1 MSDKKS
7 MLVVKDIHK
16 TFGTV
21 QALNEHSVTFYGP
34 SKAYNGYTLFA
45 PIGGEDVWLIDM
57 RGCVVHCWRM
67 PYSPA
72 LHGILLSNGNL
83 LYAGQVS
90 DGPLAKFEG
99 AGGVLLEVDWD
110 SNLVWRYED
119 KYMHHTF
126 YRMKNGN
133 TMILR
138 WVPVP
143 SDIAVKVKGGLAGT
157 ELKGVMWADSFQ
169 EITVEGKVVWEWL
182 AYEHLDPEVDF
193 ICPFCPRSEWTHAN
207 ACVVMPD
214 GNILTS
220 FSRTHTIAIVGRNT
234 GEIKWRWG
242 RDEIA
247 HQNAPTFLENGNI
260 LLFDNGMHTT
270 IYPMGFSRA
279 LEINPKSGEMIWAY
293 EDTPRSNF
301 YSSIMGGCQR
311 LLNGNTLICETT
323 TGRIFEVTPEHDMVW
338 EFTSPFF
345 HQSSV
350 YGRNNYIARAYR
362 YGPDYAGLKGNIK
375 LQEKGEPQT
384 EKVYAPRVEQAVRR
398 RIDSLGY

>member
-1 MSDKKS
+1 MSAQQMTQK
-7 MLVVKDIHK
+7 LVTISKQ
-16 TFGTV
+16 GTM
-21 QALNEHSVTFYGP
+21 YG
-34 SKAYNGYTLFA
+34 GYTLFA
-45 PIGGEDVWLIDM
+45 PIGGKDVWLIDM
-57 RGCVVHCWRM
+57 RGRTVHHWEM
-67 PYSPA
+67 LYPPG
-72 LHGILLSNGNL
+72 LHGVLLPNGNL
-83 LYAGQVS
+83 LYAGRVK
-90 DGPLAKFEG
+90 DAPLADFEG
-99 AGGVLLEVDWD
+99 AAGILLEVDWD
-110 SNLVWRYED
+110 GNLAWKYED

-143 SDIAVKVKGGLAGT
+143 DDIATKVRGGPTGT
-157 ELKGVMWADSFQ
+157 ELKGIMWADSFQ
-169 EITVEGKVVWEWL
+169 EITVGGKVVWEWL
-182 AYEHLDPEVDF
+182 AYEHLDPEVDI

-220 FSRTHTIAIVGRNT
+220 FSRTHIIAIVDKNSGDV
-234 GEIKWRWG
+234 KWRWG
-242 RDEIA
+242 RHEIA
-247 HQNAPTFLENGNI
+247 HQNDTTFLESGNI

-270 IYPMGFSRA
+270 VYPMGFSRV
-279 LEINPKSGEMIWAY
+279 LEINPKSNRMLWAY
-293 EDTPRSNF
+293 EDMPRSNF
-301 YSSIMGGCQR
+301 YSSIMGSCQR
-311 LLNGNTLICETT
+311 LPNGNTLICEAT
-323 TGRIFEVTPEHDMVW
+323 TGRIFEVSPGHDIVW

-345 HQSSV
+345 HQSAI

-384 EKVYAPRVEQAVRR
+384 EKVYTSKGEQAVRR